1 MAQLARGPRLQTMA
15 SLAAQRTRPQGP
27 RLFEGPVLLRR
38 TRKNIVELAG
48 WVWLIVEVNRWVRL
62 RLERS

>member
-1 MAQLARGPRLQTMA
+1 MA
-15 SLAAQRTRPQGP
+15 SLAAQRTRTPGP
-27 RLFEGPVLLRR
+27 RLLEGPMLFRR

-48 WVWLIVEVNRWVRL
+48 WVWLVLEVARWVRL

>member
-1 MAQLARGPRLQTMA
+1 MA
-15 SLAAQRTRPQGP
+15 SVTAQRTRPQGP
-27 RLFEGPVLLRR
+27 RLFEEPVLLRR

-48 WVWLIVEVNRWVRL
+48 WVWLVIEVTRWVRL